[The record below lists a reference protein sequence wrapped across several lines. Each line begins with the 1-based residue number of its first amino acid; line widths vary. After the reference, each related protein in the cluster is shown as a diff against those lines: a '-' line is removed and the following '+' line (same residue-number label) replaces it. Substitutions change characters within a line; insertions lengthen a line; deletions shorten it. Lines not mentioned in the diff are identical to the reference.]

1 MSTNGTHGNQPG
13 STCCGECSCGN
24 CGCDDCTC
32 ACPNDELAAPGNRS
46 GLNALSVRIGD
57 YGTFHA
63 NALHRLARC
72 EALRN
77 LGTREASDP
86 TIALLDAWALQADV
100 LTFYR
105 ERLTNESYLRT
116 TSDERTLRELAALVG
131 YKPRPGVAA
140 TAYLA
145 YLLDKTAAPVAIP
158 VGAKAQTVPAPS
170 EQMQTFETSEAI
182 VAHADWSQMS
192 PRLTCPTAISLKD
205 ALLNPTLRLA
215 DTSLAVRPGE
225 RVLFV
230 FDSKPGSQVIREVAA
245 ARTDIQAGYVELQL
259 KMRTGLT
266 APLACNL
273 LEQGKKL
280 RDEDSTES
288 RGLLEIIES
297 YFLGCSASD
306 AQVGALTI
314 GGDDAEKLSYLFMQ
328 IKQAPGVNLN
338 KSKPSDLDSALEAIN
353 HQPSRTRTSPL
364 QLQRNAGSG
373 LVDAGEDRL
382 RLLSA
387 LFPDLASTLPAVLN
401 SLPISSVTPE
411 TSPTVHLLR
420 STAGA
425 FGAMAPPAIN
435 SDVRVEH
442 KMDRPLE
449 PIEAQFSFL
458 DGVYDGVQP
467 DSFVVYQRLYRGRAQ
482 GDRKLEYHMLKL
494 AQVYSALTIERGAYG
509 ICAKT
514 TRLELFDLERNPVS
528 ILNKEEIDLLGKL
541 EPPWS
546 DLRIL
551 RNTLYYVQSEA
562 VRLADAAIDEDIPEG
577 TYGDQIELQT
587 RIDGLQSGQWL
598 IVTGE
603 RTDIRDAEDRPVP
616 GVHGGELAMIA
627 TVEHKAHEKAP
638 GDTLHTL
645 LTLVN
650 PLAYSYKRS
659 SAILYGN
666 VVKASHGETVT
677 EVLGSGDARRAGQ
690 RFMFS
695 RSPVT
700 FTTAITP
707 AGAEGSEVV
716 RVNGMRYHNL
726 SSLLDADAG
735 TRGYQLDTNESG
747 AATLTFGDGVHGVRL
762 PSGPQNV
769 QVNYRVGIGV
779 PGNAHAEQ
787 ISLLGTRPLGV
798 NGVINPLRA
807 SGGADRD
814 GPERIRRNV
823 PLAVRALP
831 PMSRLVSVQDY
842 ADFARLFAGIGHAD
856 AIRLSD
862 GAQQVVHVTV
872 AGVDDIALDPDGV
885 LLANLSE
892 AYTRYGDPAYP
903 VEIAVRELKALLIQ
917 AKVGI
922 DPDADWSLVEPALR
936 LRVLDHFSFERRQ
949 LGQPAYLSEV
959 IAVMQGTRGVAWVD
973 VDAFAGVTEVEVR
986 GAEALRQALN
996 RPREKVRVAALRGR
1010 ANPDWASKRS
1020 SQDAAPTQQRFL
1032 PAQLAYLISEVRD
1045 LLVLNPG

>member
-1 MSTNGTHGNQPG
+1 MSTNGTYGNQPG
-13 STCCGECSCGN
+13 STCCGECGCGN
-24 CGCDDCTC
+24 CGCDDCSC
-32 ACPNDELAAPGNRS
+32 ACPNDELTAPGNRS

-57 YGTFHA
+57 YGTFQA
-63 NALHRLARC
+63 NALHRLARR

-86 TIALLDAWALQADV
+86 TIALLDAWAMQADV

-145 YLLDKTAAPVAIP
+145 YLLDKTAAPVEIP
-158 VGAKAQTVPAPS
+158 IGAKAQTVPAPG
-170 EQMQTFETSEAI
+170 EQMQTFETSEAFA
-182 VAHADWSQMS
+182 AHADWSQMS
-192 PRLTCPTAISLKD
+192 PRLTCPPAMTLKD

-215 DTSLAVRPGE
+215 DTALTVRPGE

-230 FDSKPGSQVIREVAA
+230 FDCQPGFQVMREVAA
-245 ARTDIQAGYVELQL
+245 CRTDLQSGYVELKL
-259 KMRTGLT
+259 KARAGLVSERVDE
-266 APLACNL
+266 L
-273 LEQGKKL
+273 LDL
-280 RDEDSTES
+280 RDKILKTMPPEDKN
-288 RGLLEIIES
+288 GHVDLLEIISS
-297 YFLGCSASD
+297 YFLGCSACDGKVAAQKIEQVKEEKEVKELADRMVEIFARFSPVSD
-306 AQVGALTI
+306 LT
-314 GGDDAEKLSYLFMQ
+314 LN
-328 IKQAPGVNLN
+328 QA
-338 KSKPSDLDSALEAIN
+338 KPSTLDSVLNASN
-353 HQPSRTRTSPL
+353 QQSSRQLTSRL
-364 QLQRNAGSG
+364 QLPRKAGSG
-373 LVDAGEDRL
+373 LVDTGEDRL
-382 RLLSA
+382 CLLNA
-387 LFPDLASTLPAVLN
+387 ITPGLASTLSAVLN
-401 SLPISSVTPE
+401 SLPMSPVTQE
-411 TSPTVHLLR
+411 SSPTVHLLR
-420 STAGA
+420 ATAGA
-425 FGAMAPPAIN
+425 FGALAPIIN
-435 SDVRVEH
+435 NEG
-442 KMDRPLE
+442 KIDRELE
-449 PIEAQFSFL
+449 QIDKQFSFL
-458 DGVYDGVQP
+458 DAVYDGVQP
-467 DSFVVYQRLYRGRAQ
+467 DSFVVYQRLCSGALNEHENKVPYF
-482 GDRKLEYHMLKL
+482 HMLRL
-494 AQVYSALTIERGAYG
+494 ARVGSALAIERGGYG
-509 ICAKT
+509 ISVKS
-514 TRLELFDLERNPVS
+514 TRLELYDLQCKPVS
-528 ILNKEEIDLLGKL
+528 VLNEHDIDLR
-541 EPPWS
+541 S
-546 DLRIL
+546 L

-562 VRLADAAIDEDIPEG
+562 VDLADSPIDDDIPDG
-577 TYGDQIELQT
+577 KHGDKIELQS

-603 RTDIRDAEDRPVP
+603 RTDIRDAEGRPVP
-616 GVHGGELAMIA
+616 GVHGGELAMIGS
-627 TVEHKAHEKAP
+627 VEHKAHKKAP

-695 RSPVT
+695 RSPLT

-769 QVNYRVGIGV
+769 QVSYRVGIGA

-814 GPERIRRNV
+814 SPERIRRNV

-856 AIRLSD
+856 AISLSD

-872 AGVDDIALDPDGV
+872 AGVDDIALDPDGE
-885 LLANLSE
+885 LLANLSA

-1010 ANPDWASKRS
+1010 ANPDWASNRS

-1032 PAQLAYLISEVRD
+1032 PAQLAYLIPQVRD

>member
-1 MSTNGTHGNQPG
+1 M
-13 STCCGECSCGN
+13 
-24 CGCDDCTC
+24 
-32 ACPNDELAAPGNRS
+32 
-46 GLNALSVRIGD
+46 NALSVRIGD
-57 YGTFHA
+57 YGTFQA
-63 NALHRLARC
+63 NALHRLARR

-86 TIALLDAWALQADV
+86 TIALLDAWAMQADV

-145 YLLDKTAAPVAIP
+145 YLLDKTAAPVEIP
-158 VGAKAQTVPAPS
+158 IGAKSQTVPAPG
-170 EQMQTFETSEAI
+170 EQMQTFETSEAFA
-182 VAHADWSQMS
+182 AHADWSQMS
-192 PRLTCPTAISLKD
+192 PRLTCPAAITLKD

-215 DTSLAVRPGE
+215 DTALTVRPGE
-225 RVLFV
+225 RVLYV
-230 FDSKPGSQVIREVAA
+230 FDCQPGFQVMREVAA
-245 ARTDIQAGYVELQL
+245 CRTDLQAGYVELKL
-259 KMRTGLT
+259 KARTGLDSERVDEL
-266 APLACNL
+266 LA
-273 LEQGKKL
+273 L
-280 RDEDSTES
+280 RDEILKAMPAEDKN
-288 RGLLEIIES
+288 GHVDLLEIVSS
-297 YFLGCSASD
+297 YFLGCSACDGKVAAQKIEQVNEGIEVKKRAGRMVEIFAKFSPVSD
-306 AQVGALTI
+306 LT
-314 GGDDAEKLSYLFMQ
+314 LN
-328 IKQAPGVNLN
+328 QA
-338 KSKPSDLDSALEAIN
+338 KPSTLDSVLNASSQ
-353 HQPSRTRTSPL
+353 QPSRQLTSRL
-364 QLQRNAGSG
+364 QLPRNAGSG
-373 LVDAGEDRL
+373 LADDGGDRL
-382 RLLSA
+382 SLLTA
-387 LFPDLASTLPAVLN
+387 LTPGLASTLPAVLD
-401 SLPISSVTPE
+401 SLPVTPVLRE
-411 TSPTVHLLR
+411 SSPTVHLLR
-420 STAGA
+420 ATAGA
-425 FGAMAPPAIN
+425 FGALAPPFIN
-435 SDVRVEH
+435 SDG
-442 KMDRPLE
+442 KIDYSTDWPLKQ
-449 PIEAQFSFL
+449 IDAQFSFL
-458 DGVYDGVQP
+458 DAVYDAVQP
-467 DSFVVYQRLYRGRAQ
+467 DSFVAYQRLCSVVLEKE
-482 GDRKLEYHMLKL
+482 DRKEKYFHMLRL
-494 AQVYSALTIERGAYG
+494 ARVGSALAIEREDYG
-509 ICAKT
+509 VCAKS
-514 TRLELFDLERNPVS
+514 TRLELCDLKSKPVS
-528 ILNKEEIDLLGKL
+528 ILNEGEIEQLPKN
-541 EPPWS
+541 EIY
-546 DLRIL
+546 LRIL
-551 RNTLYYVQSEA
+551 RNTLYYVQSEE
-562 VRLADAAIDEDIPEG
+562 VHLADSPIDDDIPDG
-577 TYGDQIELQT
+577 KHGDQIELQT
-587 RIDGLQSGQWL
+587 RIEGLQSGQWL

-603 RTDIRDAEDRPVP
+603 RTDIRDAEGRPVP
-616 GVHGGELAMIA
+616 GVHGGELAMIGS
-627 TVEHKAHEKAP
+627 VEHKAHKKAP

-695 RSPVT
+695 RSPLT

-769 QVNYRVGIGV
+769 QVSYRVGIGA

-814 GPERIRRNV
+814 SPERIRRNV

-872 AGVDDIALDPDGV
+872 AGVDDIALDPDGE
-885 LLANLSE
+885 LLANLSA

-922 DPDADWSLVEPALR
+922 DPDADWSLVEPVLR
-936 LRVLDHFSFERRQ
+936 LRVLDHFSFERRH

-959 IAVMQGTRGVAWVD
+959 IAVMQGTLGVAWVD

-986 GAEALRQALN
+986 GTETLRQALN

-1010 ANPDWASKRS
+1010 ANPDWASNHS
-1020 SQDAAPTQQRFL
+1020 SQDAALVQPRFL
-1032 PAQLAYLISEVRD
+1032 PAQLAYLIPQVRD